1 MVRAADGTLYFAESG
16 SYTVRKVDTSG
27 TVTTIAGL
35 AGTQG
40 FADGVGSA
48 ARFGQ
53 PYGLVIDGLG
63 RLYVTDTTNRAVRRI
78 DPDGTVTTI
87 AGGPY
92 TGEPTYQEGTG
103 AAARFYFPRGL
114 ALTDDGDLLVA
125 ESIPSGRVRRVT
137 PSGTTSLVV
146 SNASRPTSIANVGGG
161 EFWIGSSSNCSLR
174 RLSLDGTMAT
184 HPAESAAC
192 VGVGVSRTFQAI
204 AAIGANAAV
213 LVTDGQVSGVA
224 TVTGAAATVRYSA
237 EIQPGPVYG
246 VGSDARLGPVTA
258 IAGRSGSFVL
268 ALGFNLPTL
277 TSDGRYA
284 ASSELNTHTV
294 RGGVTTES
302 GTSVTL
308 GCAVRRPDRTLIG
321 ALGSPVPLASDPG
334 CGHVD
339 GTASA
344 ARFRDPEGLAA
355 DSAGNIFVADTGNHV
370 IRRIATD
377 GTVTTVAGGAGQV
390 GSADGVGTAA
400 RFNTPTGVA
409 VDASGVLYVADSKNH
424 TIRRIAVDGTV
435 TTLAGLAGDSGTTDG
450 TGTAARFN
458 RPTGVALRGTLLL
471 VADRFNHAVR
481 AVTTAGGVVTTYV
494 GLAGT
499 AGSADGAGNTARFR
513 EPRGLVVDVDNTVY
527 VVDAGNYTVRVLFE
541 GAVAAPVITA
551 QPVSTRTG
559 LGSTAT
565 FAVTATGNPTPAYQW
580 QESNDGTTWV
590 NLFDGG
596 NYSGTRSASLTVQ
609 VTQMVYQGRRFR
621 CVVTN
626 ALGTEASTEAV
637 LGVNG
642 VTFSP
647 TSLTMGAAKA
657 SASDDLSDVTPPQR
671 VSVSF
676 TSNVTPV
683 WTVTTSTPWIQ
694 LTDTSGTGAGA
705 FTVGIVNPGNVIA
718 GQTQLNGTVTLT
730 SSNAQISTTFAVR
743 LVVPGG
749 NTQAPIGNL
758 DMPADGATGLQGA
771 IVVSGWALDDV
782 QVDRV
787 EIWRDLVSGD
797 STPPYVGPG
806 PGNGKVFIA
815 QGLFGEGTRPDV
827 FNYYRGTQ
835 PMANRAGWGY
845 MLLTYGFPNGGNGTY
860 VLRAF
865 AYDKQGNYTSLGA
878 KTISVNNNAANKPFG
893 TIDYPEQNG
902 TVSGTYTA
910 NGWVLTPNVGG
921 VPTCTFSH
929 IVMELDSNQ
938 TYIPVT
944 YGTSRPDVTSA
955 FPGLSTS
962 SAPGAQVTFDTRAYA
977 NGLHTIGWLAYD
989 TCGRGEGIGSRFIWV
1004 NNPTTDAPMAARAVA
1019 EPTALARAVERYA
1032 LQEVAVA
1039 PMAHVT
1045 FELPVIAGASWRG
1058 MQLVNG
1064 ETQPLPVGSTL
1075 DPVTSTFQWRP
1086 LAGFFGTFE
1095 LRFVAERGGVA
1106 VAEYP
1111 VRVVVR

>member
-1 MVRAADGTLYFAESG
+1 M
-16 SYTVRKVDTSG
+16 
-27 TVTTIAGL
+27 
-35 AGTQG
+35 
-40 FADGVGSA
+40 
-48 ARFGQ
+48 
-53 PYGLVIDGLG
+53 
-63 RLYVTDTTNRAVRRI
+63 
-78 DPDGTVTTI
+78 
-87 AGGPY
+87 
-92 TGEPTYQEGTG
+92 
-103 AAARFYFPRGL
+103 
-114 ALTDDGDLLVA
+114 
-125 ESIPSGRVRRVT
+125 
-137 PSGTTSLVV
+137 
-146 SNASRPTSIANVGGG
+146 
-161 EFWIGSSSNCSLR
+161 
-174 RLSLDGTMAT
+174 
-184 HPAESAAC
+184 
-192 VGVGVSRTFQAI
+192 
-204 AAIGANAAV
+204 
-213 LVTDGQVSGVA
+213 
-224 TVTGAAATVRYSA
+224 
-237 EIQPGPVYG
+237 
-246 VGSDARLGPVTA
+246 
-258 IAGRSGSFVL
+258 
-268 ALGFNLPTL
+268 
-277 TSDGRYA
+277 
-284 ASSELNTHTV
+284 
-294 RGGVTTES
+294 
-302 GTSVTL
+302 
-308 GCAVRRPDRTLIG
+308 
-321 ALGSPVPLASDPG
+321 
-334 CGHVD
+334 
-339 GTASA
+339 
-344 ARFRDPEGLAA
+344 
-355 DSAGNIFVADTGNHV
+355 
-370 IRRIATD
+370 
-377 GTVTTVAGGAGQV
+377 
-390 GSADGVGTAA
+390 
-400 RFNTPTGVA
+400 
-409 VDASGVLYVADSKNH
+409 
-424 TIRRIAVDGTV
+424 
-435 TTLAGLAGDSGTTDG
+435 
-450 TGTAARFN
+450 
-458 RPTGVALRGTLLL
+458 
-471 VADRFNHAVR
+471 
-481 AVTTAGGVVTTYV
+481 
-494 GLAGT
+494 
-499 AGSADGAGNTARFR
+499 
-513 EPRGLVVDVDNTVY
+513 
-527 VVDAGNYTVRVLFE
+527 
-541 GAVAAPVITA
+541 
-551 QPVSTRTG
+551 
-559 LGSTAT
+559 
-565 FAVTATGNPTPAYQW
+565 
-580 QESNDGTTWV
+580 
-590 NLFDGG
+590 
-596 NYSGTRSASLTVQ
+596 
-609 VTQMVYQGRRFR
+609 
-621 CVVTN
+621 
-626 ALGTEASTEAV
+626 
-637 LGVNG
+637 
-642 VTFSP
+642 
-647 TSLTMGAAKA
+647 
-657 SASDDLSDVTPPQR
+657 TPPQR

-730 SSNAQISTTFAVR
+730 SSNAQISTTFGVR
-743 LVVPGG
+743 LVVHGG

-787 EIWRDLVSGD
+787 EIWRDLVSGE

-878 KTISVNNNAANKPFG
+878 KTISVDNTAANKPFG

-962 SAPGAQVTFDTRAYA
+962 SAPGAQVTFDTRAYP
-977 NGLHTIGWLAYD
+977 NGQHTIGWLAYD

-1004 NNPTTDAPMAARAVA
+1004 NNPTTEAPMAARAVA
-1019 EPTALARAVERYA
+1019 EPAALARAVERYA

-1058 MQLVNG
+1058 LQLVHG